1 MTGRGL
7 VTTQA
12 GLPGDIALPS
22 SCAKPSEAGAADLAA
37 RLGPDL
43 ARCAPTS
50 LPPGAR
56 GPQVS
61 ARLPPP
67 VWRRPGCSGAAGGG
81 RLPAGLRNYNS
92 CGRTRAGS
100 QASEAELGPLGSWK
114 APKFPQRVTQPF
126 FLSPGG
132 SPRCQSTARGC
143 GPPAN
148 RAWRLPLPPVPRPRF
163 SGAPRHPNTHQPRR
177 LLTPSGRTS
186 LRLLTSR
193 EEGEGLSQGEVARR
207 PAEARWLLFLH

>member
-61 ARLPPP
+61 GPAAATCLEKAGMRA
-67 VWRRPGCSGAAGGG
+67 GAAF
-81 RLPAGLRNYNS
+81 LR
-92 CGRTRAGS
+92 A
-100 QASEAELGPLGSWK
+100 
-114 APKFPQRVTQPF
+114 
-126 FLSPGG
+126 
-132 SPRCQSTARGC
+132 
-143 GPPAN
+143 
-148 RAWRLPLPPVPRPRF
+148 
-163 SGAPRHPNTHQPRR
+163 
-177 LLTPSGRTS
+177 
-186 LRLLTSR
+186 
-193 EEGEGLSQGEVARR
+193 
-207 PAEARWLLFLH
+207 